1 MDDVEPALTRELT
14 LMVTG
19 PVMQYPQRMELEP
32 TSLAHL
38 LSLIGGALEPPVVTR
53 GTLAL
58 TLEGEGEDEEGGAR
72 DGASTQQLP
81 VMSLDELPRR
91 ATVHL
96 HRARDLEARNLERQI
111 DEMRRRHE
119 LMSEKLDAL
128 RREKEEQSRAQA
140 ASPATAAE
148 GGGDHFPTPI
158 AEVPEPEPAAPAPA
172 PAREQQRGRARAAH
186 PAAAGGGGE
195 NIPTPTA
202 EDSDPGSLRSPS
214 GHTPDPS
221 DSDSAPAA
229 APAPSQP
236 STGLV
241 LRPASKAGSTSGQPR
256 ARPPSPSSTTSGSS
270 RVLIAQLD
278 FRSAE
283 IGAHAGRSVVG
294 GVATFS
300 PPRAVRWILIPQ
312 ASGITR
318 RFPCPP
324 PTLPAI
330 VACAGALT
338 PRPLIACA
346 RAVSLSALAGT
357 QGREG
362 GGRRAS
368 GGGPRAHQRRRHA
381 GLRRADA
388 AGRGRG
394 DVRQGPPRPA
404 RRRGHAHR
412 RELGRERAGAA
423 GRGRHLRGHPS
434 RGCGSQRRRA
444 VRLGWH
450 HPRSRRDDG
459 QHPLRRGRGLG
470 DDGADREPGGRAGGG
485 SGPGHAGALN

>member
-1 MDDVEPALTRELT
+1 MDPGKLHSTGRWPNAVASLSRMDDVEPALTRELT

-19 PVMQYPQRMELEP
+19 PVMPYPQRMELEA
-32 TSLAHL
+32 TSLAQL

-72 DGASTQQLP
+72 GGASTQQLP

-96 HRARDLEARNLERQI
+96 HRARDLETRNLERQI

-148 GGGDHFPTPI
+148 GGGDHLPTPT
-158 AEVPEPEPAAPAPA
+158 AEVPEPGLAAPAPA
-172 PAREQQRGRARAAH
+172 PAREKQQRGRARAAH
-186 PAAAGGGGE
+186 PAAAAAAAGGGE

-202 EDSDPGSLRSPS
+202 EDSDPGSRWGPS

-241 LRPASKAGSTSGQPR
+241 LRPASKAGSTSVQPR
-256 ARPPSPSSTTSGSS
+256 ARPTTTTTTTSGSS
-270 RVLIAQLD
+270 RVLVAQLD

-283 IGAHAGRSVVG
+283 IGAHAGLSVVG

-300 PPRAVRWILIPQ
+300 PPRAVRWILIPPI
-312 ASGITR
+312 S
-318 RFPCPP
+318 FPPDIWDHTAVP
-324 PTLPAI
+324 LPAAHPPSSHRCMCRRPDRAPTHRLR
-330 VACAGALT
+330 AC
-338 PRPLIACA
+338 
-346 RAVSLSALAGT
+346 
-357 QGREG
+357 
-362 GGRRAS
+362 
-368 GGGPRAHQRRRHA
+368 
-381 GLRRADA
+381 
-388 AGRGRG
+388 
-394 DVRQGPPRPA
+394 
-404 RRRGHAHR
+404 
-412 RELGRERAGAA
+412 
-423 GRGRHLRGHPS
+423 
-434 RGCGSQRRRA
+434 
-444 VRLGWH
+444 RL
-450 HPRSRRDDG
+450 PVC
-459 QHPLRRGRGLG
+459 
-470 DDGADREPGGRAGGG
+470 
-485 SGPGHAGALN
+485 